1 MNGATLENDSTGTL
15 STGLD
20 ELLRQENLLL
30 HRQIENIQSQLAE
43 SVSSGADKVF
53 SSQQVE
59 SNCEMLS
66 SESASIQA
74 DTEQLSRAVSE
85 MRTLV
90 EETDRKLMGIRKFV
104 ELIEEVASS
113 TRLLALN
120 ATIEAA
126 HAGAAGKGFA
136 VVAGEVKNLS
146 GKTHEAAERI
156 GDTVKEILA
165 NSTQVAEKMRSLEER
180 SEHMRDIIAEF
191 NEQIRETNEQSLSA
205 VSRINGINDHVVVSL
220 AKLDYLL
227 ANVDAYT
234 SIANGTPTASP
245 VDLEECQLTKWY
257 QTSSGQS
264 VPAGLPSFR
273 DLSLRHDRIRQAT
286 KKILSLAHE
295 GRPADELSVT
305 SALTEMEHCSDAV
318 FEHLDRVLAEKSEF
332 SPSRQLDRFSIGAS
346 SPRAG
351 IRY

>member
-1 MNGATLENDSTGTL
+1 MHSTCEIEIDDRPIADL
-15 STGLD
+15 AD
-20 ELLRQENLLL
+20 ILRQENTQLY
-30 HRQIENIQSQLAE
+30 RQIQNIQSQLAQ
-43 SVSSGADKVF
+43 SVSC
-53 SSQQVE
+53 SSDNALSTQQVE

-90 EETDRKLMGIRKFV
+90 EETDRKLAGIHKFV
-104 ELIEEVASS
+104 ELIEDVASS

-156 GDTVKEILA
+156 GETVKEILA

-180 SEHMRDIIAEF
+180 SEHMRGIIAEF
-191 NEQIRETNEQSLSA
+191 NKQIRETNEQSMNA
-205 VSRINGINDHVVVSL
+205 ACRVNGINDHVFVSL

-227 ANVDAYT
+227 ANVDAYN
-234 SIANGTPTASP
+234 SVANGSPPAKP
-245 VDLEECQLTKWY
+245 VDIDECRLTKWY
-257 QTSSGQS
+257 QAGGSQS
-264 VPAGLPSFR
+264 VHTRLPSFR
-273 DLSLRHDRIRQAT
+273 DLMMRHDRVRQAS
-286 KKILSLAHE
+286 KRILSLAHE
-295 GRPADELSVT
+295 GHPLEESTVTAALAD
-305 SALTEMEHCSDAV
+305 MEHCSDAV
-318 FEHLDRVLAEKSEF
+318 FEHLDRLLAEMSGR
-332 SPSRQLDRFSIGAS
+332 SPARQLLQ
-346 SPRAG
+346 RAL
-351 IRY
+351 